1 MKRLFLLLLF
11 VTSLSAQSVT
21 LKIIET
27 SDVHGQLF
35 PYDFIND
42 KPSQNSLAQIY
53 SYVKEERSNKDQSVI
68 LLDDGDIMQGQ
79 PIVYY
84 YNFERPDTTHI
95 LASIMNFMKYDAAT
109 IGNHDIETGHPVYD
123 KLNSEFN
130 FQWMAANAVDEETGA
145 PYFKPY
151 TIIEKEGVKIAVLGL
166 ITPHIPNWLP
176 KKIWEGMYFEDMIE
190 SAQKWVNIIK
200 KTENPD
206 LLVGLFHAG
215 VDYTYGNVTA
225 DTYKN
230 ENASELVAQK
240 VEGFD
245 IVFVGHDHQG
255 WNKLVKNDFNDV
267 VLILG
272 TKGYAS
278 SIAEATVKLN
288 KNDAG
293 KWESTIYG
301 NIIETKTLKPDEEYL
316 KKFNYAYK
324 QTKEYVSKPIG
335 TLTET
340 ISAENSLFGDAAFS
354 DLINEIQL
362 ELTDADISFT
372 APLSLHSQLDKGEI
386 YVRDMFDLYK
396 YENLLY
402 TMELSGK
409 EIKDY
414 LEYSYALWFNK
425 MNGPDDHLLLFEI
438 DDEGNLK
445 WSERSHTPMLKNRYY
460 SFDSAEGI
468 EYTVDVSKPYGEKI
482 TIHKFS
488 DGREFDENETYKVAV
503 NSYRG
508 NGGGGHLIKGAG
520 ISREDLPNRIITS
533 TEKDLRYYLMKWIEQ
548 QKTVSPKT
556 TSNWN
561 VVPKEWYKQAKEK
574 DREILFNS
582 EK

>member
-1 MKRLFLLLLF
+1 MKKILTLLLL
-11 VTSLSAQSVT
+11 VVSIYSQSVT
-21 LKIIET
+21 LKFIET

-42 KPSQNSLAQIY
+42 RPSQSSLAQIY
-53 SYVKEERSNKDQSVI
+53 SYVKQERAKKDQHVI
-68 LLDDGDIMQGQ
+68 LIDNGDIMQGQ

-95 LASIMNFMKYDAAT
+95 LASMMNYMQYDAAT
-109 IGNHDIETGHPVYD
+109 VGNHDIETGHPVYD

-130 FQWMAANAVDEETGA
+130 FPWMAANAVDERTGD

-151 TIIEKEGVKIAVLGL
+151 TIIEKEGIKIAVLGL
-166 ITPHIPNWLP
+166 ITPHIPHWLP
-176 KKIWEGMYFEDMIE
+176 QKIWAGMYFEDMIE

-200 KTENPD
+200 EKENPD
-206 LLVGLFHAG
+206 LLIGLFHAG

-225 DTYKN
+225 ETYKN
-230 ENASELVAQK
+230 ENASELVAEQ

-255 WNKLVKNDFNDV
+255 WNKIVKNNFNDV

-278 SIAEATVKLN
+278 TIAEATINLEK
-288 KNDAG
+288 DESG
-293 KWESTIYG
+293 KWQPTIYG
-301 NIIETKTLKPDEEYL
+301 NIIDTKTLEPDQDFL
-316 KKFNYAYK
+316 KKFNYAYR

-335 TLTET
+335 ILKKT
-340 ISAENSLFGDAAFS
+340 ISAQESIFGDAAFS
-354 DLINEIQL
+354 DLIHLIQL
-362 ELTDADISFT
+362 DLTDADISFT
-372 APLSLHSQLDKGEI
+372 APLSLHAQLDKGEI

-402 TMELSGK
+402 TMKLTGK

-425 MNGPDDHLLLFEI
+425 MSGPDDHLLLFET
-438 DDEGNLK
+438 DDNGNIV
-445 WSERSHTPMLKNRYY
+445 WSERSHSPMLKNRYY

-468 EYTVDVSKPYGEKI
+468 DYKVDVSKPYGEKI
-482 TIHKFS
+482 TIEKFS
-488 DGREFDENETYKVAV
+488 NGREFDVNKTYKVAV

-508 NGGGGHLIKGAG
+508 NGGGGHLTKGAG
-520 ISREDLPNRIITS
+520 IPREELPKRILTS
-533 TEKDLRYYLMKWIEQ
+533 TEKDLRYYLMKWIEKE
-548 QKTVSPKT
+548 KTIDPKAT
-556 TSNWN
+556 NNWN
-561 VVPKEWYKQAKEK
+561 VVPEEWYEQAKEE
-574 DREILFNS
+574 DRELLFNS
-582 EK
+582 KK